1 MSKTKSN
8 SQNVEKKLNKK
19 EYNFDKSVIKVY
31 DFFENSNENKEYKL
45 KYILDIKK
53 ICREIGINF
62 DKSCE
67 AKRVIFY
74 KNNYLARLLLQN
86 PDFITQFCIKN
97 VEKKLNKKEYNL
109 DKSLI
114 KVCDFFENSNENKEY
129 KLEYI
134 LDIKKICGE
143 IGINFDKS
151 WEAKRIIFYENN
163 CLARLLLRNP
173 DFITQLYIKNEDL
186 KTQQKKEPTLRI
198 GSESLGNS
206 TEYLSVLVMTGC
218 LWLTCIALYG
228 KNILDR

>member
-1 MSKTKSN
+1 MSETKSN

-19 EYNFDKSVIKVY
+19 EYNFNKSIIKVY

-53 ICREIGINF
+53 ICGEIGINF

-74 KNNYLARLLLQN
+74 KNN
-86 PDFITQFCIKN
+86 F
-97 VEKKLNKKEYNL
+97 L
-109 DKSLI
+109 DL
-114 KVCDFFENSNENKEY
+114 F
-129 KLEYI
+129 
-134 LDIKKICGE
+134 
-143 IGINFDKS
+143 
-151 WEAKRIIFYENN
+151 
-163 CLARLLLRNP
+163 LLRNP
-173 DFITQLYIKNEDL
+173 DFITQFYIKNFDFITQLRIKNEDFGFPLNSCSDL
-186 KTQQKKEPTLRI
+186 KIQQKKEPTLRI

-228 KNILDR
+228 KNVLDKLTKSE